1 MELLYLIEDEDN
13 RFILNL
19 RPQGYID
26 PAIPARMLR
35 YRVNIY
41 ESMLSTNEDLL
52 PMKQVVI
59 YFSKEQ

>member
-1 MELLYLIEDEDN
+1 M
-13 RFILNL
+13 NL

-35 YRVNIY
+35 YRVDIY